1 MKCTLRFAFSSRKVP
16 GHVDVDSVLVI
27 DDSSDI
33 THGCM
38 YQLMLVCQLAALFT
52 LGGRK
57 GARICQLSYALDI
70 EVSGTRYMDLVRLL
84 HIRSPKVTIERDVS
98 ITIGF
103 RSDLFARS

>member
-27 DDSSDI
+27 DDSPDI
-33 THGCM
+33 AHGCM

-70 EVSGTRYMDLVRLL
+70 EVSSTRYMDLVRLL
-84 HIRSPKVTIERDVS
+84 HIGSPKVTIERDVS
-98 ITIGF
+98 IAVGL